1 MQNTKLN
8 RAQRRAM
15 QSKRPANYVNWSRRA
30 RKAKKSDSQRQI
42 RPLTTTPQIAAPIRA
57 TRYTGLT

>member
-1 MQNTKLN
+1 METKPN
-8 RAQRRAM
+8 RAERRAIK
-15 QSKRPANYVNWSRRA
+15 SKKPDNYVKA
-30 RKAKKSDSQRQI
+30 RQAKKNDSQRQI